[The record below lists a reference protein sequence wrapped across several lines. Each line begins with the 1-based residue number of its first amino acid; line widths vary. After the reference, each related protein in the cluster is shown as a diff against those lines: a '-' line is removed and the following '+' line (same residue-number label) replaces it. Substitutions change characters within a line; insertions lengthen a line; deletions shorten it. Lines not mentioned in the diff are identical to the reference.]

1 MDNQIQIYKSADNQI
16 QIEVRFEEDT
26 VWLSQKMM
34 AELFEKDS
42 DTIGLHLK
50 NIYAEEELE
59 EKATTEF
66 FSVVQTEG
74 KRKVK
79 RTIRFYNLDAII
91 SVGYRV
97 NSKRGTQF
105 RQWATQRLKDYLVQG
120 YAINEK
126 RLAEKRMQVEILKS
140 GIRMLHRAIEENQDK
155 NALSLFASG
164 LELLDQYDHQSI
176 QAEGVTNK
184 QAVYPTL
191 EDYLHIINSL
201 KPEFGSDV
209 FAIPK
214 DQSFESAISQI
225 AQTFDGKELYPT
237 IEEKAAVL
245 LYLIVKNHAFAD
257 GNKRIGAACFLHFLN
272 VNGLLFT
279 TEGTPI
285 ISNETLAAL
294 TLFVAVSKPEE
305 KDLVVKLIISVISN
319 PIILKSYKS

>member
-1 MDNQIQIYKSADNQI
+1 L
-16 QIEVRFEEDT
+16 T
-26 VWLSQKMM
+26 
-34 AELFEKDS
+34 
-42 DTIGLHLK
+42 
-50 NIYAEEELE
+50 
-59 EKATTEF
+59 
-66 FSVVQTEG
+66 VQTEG

-79 RTIRFYNLDAII
+79 RKIEYYNLDVII

-97 NSKRGTQF
+97 KSLRGIQF

-126 RLAEKRMQVEILKS
+126 RLAEKQMQLEMLQS
-140 GIRMLHRAIEENQDK
+140 GIRILHRALEENKNQD
-155 NALSLFASG
+155 SLAFFTAG

-176 QAEGVTNK
+176 RAEGAVTK

-201 KPEFGSDV
+201 KPEFGSAV
-209 FAIPK
+209 FAVPK

-237 IEEKAAVL
+237 IEEKEAVL

-257 GNKRIGAACFLHFLN
+257 GNKRIGAACFLHFLH
-272 VNGLLFT
+272 VNGLLFD

-305 KDLVVKLIISVISN
+305 KDLVVKLTVN
-319 PIILKSYKS
+319 ILNKGQSHDRTRNI